1 MQRADTAINFVT
13 RFKWTYIE
21 DLYNECSLLTIKQ
34 KSGGRIE
41 RRKRGRNC
49 QSS

>member
-21 DLYNECSLLTIKQ
+21 DLYNECSNAFNYKTEI
-34 KSGGRIE
+34 GRE
-41 RRKRGRNC
+41 NRKT
-49 QSS
+49 